1 MQVNYRTHD
10 ELRQLLTGNPGKAF
24 VRLLA
29 DNHYRLAGRINL
41 DEVEY
46 RVFSELTV
54 RVKNGQMSWKGY
66 EKSDKYRF
74 DAVLFIKPS
83 VGAVGQGTCFTCGI
97 EIKGERNDLMQDTKI
112 IEYVGWTDVFFIGV
126 PTELVD
132 DAIEKRDE
140 LSRLY
145 PEEAKYVGVVGLD
158 DGVVYRAPVIQNVS
172 LQAKYEVLQQV
183 LYGSHLVW
191 GETSG
196 SEVVKLEPADPQ
208 GIHIP
213 PGSTPGVTEDN
224 QQELVQ
230 IKNGDSEPG
239 TDNQQEFVRS
249 IGGEEDMSSSATAA
263 AAMANAD
270 VAPGG
275 IRARLSDEEYEEYK
289 RNRAN
294 VAAINAMRKKEL
306 AEKAQGLLEDAR
318 QRLTPMSI
326 STQELFW
333 YLRQTPC
340 NGLALCEALEM
351 SQRSVDVSVSALVKA
366 GLVERVGSRKTGH
379 YAVTELGRCDESC
392 GICAK
397 YSTCTLRQNAGEEQ
411 ETASDQDNA
420 ISINE
425 VQ

>member
-1 MQVNYRTHD
+1 MQDNYRTHD
-10 ELRQLLTGNPGKAF
+10 ELRQLLVENQGKAF
-24 VRLLA
+24 VRSLA
-29 DNHYRLAGRINL
+29 DSYYKLCGRININM
-41 DEVEY
+41 VEY

-83 VGAVGQGTCFTCGI
+83 VGAVGQGTCLTCGM

-112 IEYVGWTDVFFIGV
+112 IEYVGWTNLFFLGV
-126 PTELVD
+126 PSELVE
-132 DAIEKRDE
+132 DAIEKRNE
-140 LSRLY
+140 LARLY
-145 PEEAKYVGVVGLD
+145 SDDAKCVGVMCLD
-158 DGVVYRAPVIQNVS
+158 DGKIYISPTIQQVS
-172 LQAKYEVLQQV
+172 LQTKYEVLQQV
-183 LYGSHLVW
+183 IYGSHLVW

-196 SEVVKLEPADPQ
+196 SEVIVLEAADPQ
-208 GIHIP
+208 DIIIP
-213 PGSTPGVTEDN
+213 TPTGLGEN
-224 QQELVQ
+224 
-230 IKNGDSEPG
+230 
-239 TDNQQEFVRS
+239 NQQEFVQVDDRS
-249 IGGEEDMSSSATAA
+249 GEATAA

-275 IRARLSDEEYEEYK
+275 IRARLSTEEYEEYK

-294 VAAINAMRKKEL
+294 VAAVNALRKKEL

-333 YLRQTPC
+333 YLRSTPC
-340 NGLALCEALEM
+340 NGVALSEALEM

-397 YSTCTLRQNAGEEQ
+397 YSTCTIRQEATEPTEATEEPEDTVSGDDEEQ
-411 ETASDQDNA
+411 
-420 ISINE
+420 
-425 VQ
+425 

>member
-1 MQVNYRTHD
+1 MEINYRTHD
-10 ELRQLLTGNPGKAF
+10 ELRQLLVENQGKFF
-24 VRLLA
+24 VRSLA
-29 DNHYRLAGRINL
+29 ESNYKLCGRININK
-41 DEVEY
+41 VEY

-74 DAVLFIKPS
+74 DAVLFVKPS
-83 VGAVGQGTCFTCGI
+83 IGAVGQGTCLTCGI
-97 EIKGERNDLMQDTKI
+97 EIKGDHDDLMQDTKI
-112 IEYVGWTDVFFIGV
+112 IEYVGWTNLFFIGV
-126 PTELVD
+126 PSELVE
-132 DAIEKRDE
+132 DAIEKRNE
-140 LSRLY
+140 LVRLY
-145 PEEAKYVGVVGLD
+145 PEDVKYVGVMCLD
-158 DGVVYRAPVIQNVS
+158 DGKIYISPTIQQVS

-183 LYGSHLVW
+183 IYGSHLVW

-196 SEVVKLEPADPQ
+196 SEVVTLHASDPQ
-208 GIHIP
+208 DTTIP
-213 PGSTPGVTEDN
+213 TPTGLGRNN
-224 QQELVQ
+224 QQKFVQ
-230 IKNGDSEPG
+230 VIDEN
-239 TDNQQEFVRS
+239 NQQEFVRF
-249 IGGEEDMSSSATAA
+249 IGGEEDVSAAATAA

-275 IRARLSDEEYEEYK
+275 IRARLSNEEYEEYK

-294 VAAINAMRKKEL
+294 VAAVNAMRKKEL

-333 YLRQTPC
+333 YLRQNPC
-340 NGLALCEALEM
+340 NGAALCTALEM
-351 SQRSVDVSVSALVKA
+351 SQRSVDVAVSALVKA

-397 YSTCTLRQNAGEEQ
+397 YSTCTLRQEATDEQ
-411 ETASDQDNA
+411 ETASEQEDAVSGDE
-420 ISINE
+420 NE
-425 VQ
+425 L

>member
-1 MQVNYRTHD
+1 MQDNYRTHD
-10 ELRQLLTGNPGKAF
+10 ELRHLLIENQGKAF
-24 VRLLA
+24 VRSLA
-29 DNHYRLAGRINL
+29 DSHYKLCGRINL

-54 RVKNGQMSWKGY
+54 RTKNGQMSWKGY

-83 VGAVGQGTCFTCGI
+83 VGAVGQGTCFTCGL
-97 EIKGERNDLMQDTKI
+97 EIKGERNDLREDTKLI
-112 IEYVGWTDVFFIGV
+112 DYVGWTDVFFIGV
-126 PTELVD
+126 PSELVE
-132 DAIEKRDE
+132 DAIEKRNE
-140 LSRLY
+140 LVRLY
-145 PEEAKYVGVVGLD
+145 PQEAKYVGIMCLD
-158 DGVVYRAPVIQNVS
+158 DGMVYVAPSVQKVS
-172 LQAKYEVLQQV
+172 LQARYEVLQQV
-183 LYGSHLVW
+183 IYGSHLVW

-196 SEVVKLEPADPQ
+196 SEMVTLEAADPQ
-208 GIHIP
+208 DITIP
-213 PGSTPGVTEDN
+213 TPTGLDEN
-224 QQELVQ
+224 
-230 IKNGDSEPG
+230 
-239 TDNQQEFVRS
+239 NQQEFVQVTDDKVDTLIDRS
-249 IGGEEDMSSSATAA
+249 EGDATAA

-294 VAAINAMRKKEL
+294 VAAVNAMRKKEL

-333 YLRQTPC
+333 YLRSTPC
-340 NGLALCEALEM
+340 NGAALCEALEM

-397 YSTCTLRQNAGEEQ
+397 YSTCTLRQEATEPAEEQ
-411 ETASDQDNA
+411 EAASEEEEKESTV
-420 ISINE
+420 SIGNGDE
-425 VQ
+425 QPK

>member
-1 MQVNYRTHD
+1 MEINYRTHD
-10 ELRQLLTGNPGKAF
+10 ELRQLLVENQGKFF
-24 VRLLA
+24 VRSLA
-29 DNHYRLAGRINL
+29 DSHYKLCGRINL

-46 RVFSELTV
+46 RVFSERTV
-54 RVKNGQMSWKGY
+54 RVKNGQMSWQGY
-66 EKSDKYRF
+66 EKSNKYRF

-97 EIKGERNDLMQDTKI
+97 EIKGDHNDLMQDTKI
-112 IEYVGWTDVFFIGV
+112 IDYVGWTDIFFIGA
-126 PTELVD
+126 PRELVE
-132 DAIEKRDE
+132 DAIEKRNE
-140 LSRLY
+140 LVRLY
-145 PEEAKYVGVVGLD
+145 PEEAKYVGVMCLD
-158 DGVVYRAPVIQNVS
+158 DGMVYITPTIQKVS
-172 LQAKYEVLQQV
+172 LQARYEVLQQV
-183 LYGSHLVW
+183 IYGSHLVW

-196 SEVVKLEPADPQ
+196 SEVVPLHEADPQ
-208 GIHIP
+208 DTTIP
-213 PGSTPGVTEDN
+213 TPTGLGRN
-224 QQELVQ
+224 
-230 IKNGDSEPG
+230 
-239 TDNQQEFVRS
+239 NQQEFVQVIDSKVGILPDRP
-249 IGGEEDMSSSATAA
+249 EDNATAA

-275 IRARLSDEEYEEYK
+275 IRARLSTEEYEEYK

-294 VAAINAMRKKEL
+294 VAAVNAMRKKEL

-340 NGLALCEALEM
+340 NGAALCSALEM
-351 SQRSVDVSVSALVKA
+351 SQRSVDVAVSALVKA

-397 YSTCTLRQNAGEEQ
+397 YSTCTLRQEATDKQ
-411 ETASDQDNA
+411 ETASEQEDT
-420 ISINE
+420 ISSNE
-425 VQ
+425 DEQL

>member
-1 MQVNYRTHD
+1 MEINYRTHD
-10 ELRQLLTGNPGKAF
+10 ELRQLLVENQGKFF
-24 VRLLA
+24 VRSLA
-29 DNHYRLAGRINL
+29 DSHYKLCGRINL

-54 RVKNGQMSWKGY
+54 RVKNGQMSWQGY

-97 EIKGERNDLMQDTKI
+97 EIKGDHADLMQDTKI
-112 IEYVGWTDVFFIGV
+112 IEYVGWTDIFFIGV
-126 PTELVD
+126 PRELVE
-132 DAIEKRDE
+132 DAIEKRNE
-140 LSRLY
+140 LVRLY
-145 PEEAKYVGVVGLD
+145 PEEAKYVGVMCLD
-158 DGVVYRAPVIQNVS
+158 DGMVYITPTIQKVS
-172 LQAKYEVLQQV
+172 LQARYEVLQQV
-183 LYGSHLVW
+183 IYGSHLVW

-196 SEVVKLEPADPQ
+196 SEVVTLHEADPQ
-208 GIHIP
+208 DITIP
-213 PGSTPGVTEDN
+213 DTTELEEN
-224 QQELVQ
+224 
-230 IKNGDSEPG
+230 
-239 TDNQQEFVRS
+239 NQQEFVRF
-249 IGGEEDMSSSATAA
+249 IGGEKDVSSSATAA

-294 VAAINAMRKKEL
+294 VAAVNAMRKKEL

-333 YLRQTPC
+333 YLRQNPC
-340 NGLALCEALEM
+340 NGAALCTALEM
-351 SQRSVDVSVSALVKA
+351 SQRSVDVAVSALAKA

-397 YSTCTLRQNAGEEQ
+397 YSTCTIRQEATNVQ
-411 ETASDQDNA
+411 ETASEQEDAVSGDE
-420 ISINE
+420 NE
-425 VQ
+425 Q

>member
-1 MQVNYRTHD
+1 MEINYRTHD
-10 ELRQLLTGNPGKAF
+10 ELRQLLVENQGKFF
-24 VRLLA
+24 VRSLA
-29 DNHYRLAGRINL
+29 DSHYKLCGRINL

-97 EIKGERNDLMQDTKI
+97 EIKGDHNDLMQDTKI
-112 IEYVGWTDVFFIGV
+112 IDYVGWTDIFFIGA
-126 PTELVD
+126 PRELVE
-132 DAIEKRDE
+132 DAIEKRNE
-140 LSRLY
+140 LVRLY
-145 PEEAKYVGVVGLD
+145 PEEAKYVGVMCLD
-158 DGVVYRAPVIQNVS
+158 DGMVYITPTIQKVS
-172 LQAKYEVLQQV
+172 LQARYEVLQQV
-183 LYGSHLVW
+183 IYGSHLVW

-196 SEVVKLEPADPQ
+196 SEVVTLHAADPQ
-208 GIHIP
+208 NITIP
-213 PGSTPGVTEDN
+213 DTTELEEN
-224 QQELVQ
+224 
-230 IKNGDSEPG
+230 
-239 TDNQQEFVRS
+239 NQQEFVQVIDSKVGILPDRP
-249 IGGEEDMSSSATAA
+249 EDNATAA

-294 VAAINAMRKKEL
+294 VAAVNAMRKKEL

-333 YLRQTPC
+333 YLRSTPC
-340 NGLALCEALEM
+340 NGAALCEALEM

-397 YSTCTLRQNAGEEQ
+397 YSTCTLRQEATDEQ
-411 ETASDQDNA
+411 ETASEQEDA
-420 ISINE
+420 VSGNE
-425 VQ
+425 DEQL